1 MENLSF
7 SQTIKRDILDLGKKN
22 HKKAVMNLKMLKL
35 LESHERRLSELSCSV
50 GTLEQ
55 VFKAFG

>member
-7 SQTIKRDILDLGKKN
+7 SQTIERNIFDWEKY
-22 HKKAVMNLKMLKL
+22 HKKAVKNLKMLKL
-35 LESHERRLSELSCSV
+35 LELHERRLSELSCSV

-55 VFKAFG
+55 VLKAFG